1 MPLMKFL
8 NCGTLCLTLLLIS
21 DSIFCSV
28 VEESGL
34 AYHHSSRVSMA
45 STYSLDIYG
54 PDEKE
59 LPLIAEAAFDEVDR
73 IDQLMSIYKTGSP
86 VSIFNRNASS
96 QPVPVETELF
106 KFFQTCLKY
115 SNESGGA
122 FDITIQPLMKLWGFY
137 GGQRKIP
144 QQQQIR
150 HILQRVGYEKLV
162 LDPNFQTV
170 YFQETGMAVD
180 LGGIGKGYAVDRVV
194 ALLKENQIRRA
205 LINAGGSTLFA
216 LGAPP
221 GQKAWSIKIRDPRLT
236 HNSEQ
241 SPVTVQL
248 RNQCLSISGNY
259 EQVLIVEGNRYSH
272 IMDPREGY
280 PIRDV
285 LSVAVI
291 TSSGVKGDVMDNIL
305 FVKGVHKSNQFLKE
319 HPDVKAYF
327 FLPNSEKGWK
337 MIVLPSDSR

>member
-1 MPLMKFL
+1 M
-8 NCGTLCLTLLLIS
+8 
-21 DSIFCSV
+21 
-28 VEESGL
+28 
-34 AYHHSSRVSMA
+34 
-45 STYSLDIYG
+45 
-54 PDEKE
+54 
-59 LPLIAEAAFDEVDR
+59 
-73 IDQLMSIYKTGSP
+73 
-86 VSIFNRNASS
+86 
-96 QPVPVETELF
+96 
-106 KFFQTCLKY
+106 
-115 SNESGGA
+115 
-122 FDITIQPLMKLWGFY
+122 
-137 GGQRKIP
+137 
-144 QQQQIR
+144 
-150 HILQRVGYEKLV
+150 QRVGYEKLV

-305 FVKGVHKSNQFLKE
+305 FVKGVHKSKQFLKE